1 MYIKNQ
7 TIFTFYLNFGLSS
20 NNYEEKKHNYNHS
33 HSHNYNLPKTKSNV
47 AETQRLFL

>member
-33 HSHNYNLPKTKSNV
+33 PNYNLPKTKSNV
-47 AETQRLFL
+47 AETQDFFL